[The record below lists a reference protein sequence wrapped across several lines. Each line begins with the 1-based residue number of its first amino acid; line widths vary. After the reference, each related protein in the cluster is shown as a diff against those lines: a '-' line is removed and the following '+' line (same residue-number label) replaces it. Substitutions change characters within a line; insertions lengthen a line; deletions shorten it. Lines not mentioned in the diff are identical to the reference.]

1 MALEQLVFFESL
13 CFVLAAWFFSSN
25 SIVHGF
31 DEFDGRAEL
40 RPPVLILTFQP
51 LAVKTVYVFDGGQ
64 QTWRIGL
71 RTKDFHHF
79 VPGTFETFLP

>member
-1 MALEQLVFFESL
+1 M
-13 CFVLAAWFFSSN
+13 LAASFFSSV

-51 LAVKTVYVFDGGQ
+51 LAVETVDVFDGGQ

-71 RTKDFHHF
+71 SRTEDINQV
-79 VPGTFETFLP
+79 VPGTV